1 MPLRRL
7 KNKDDVDKSLSC
19 ACRPHKRY
27 FYHNHAVFCN
37 STSLNDFT
45 KGHKTTKATRRTGSA
60 RSTKKQR
67 MISCF
72 TVSSVRRCNSS
83 KLMNRE
89 GDIAADG
96 SPGWRWCK
104 PGRSLS
110 SPGRGLRSSVLVW
123 SCEADVG
130 GPKDK
135 KQYKAAIYYIF
146 VWGFSIIDKSIK
158 KIHSGRCPILF
169 FLHIVSQEC
178 SKLMMTHAI
187 VNVSPNVYTSYK
199 YVLI

>member
-1 MPLRRL
+1 MVIVWSLYFFFTKWITSFPVFKKRKEQRL
-7 KNKDDVDKSLSC
+7 CGWIAN

-45 KGHKTTKATRRTGSA
+45 KGPQDNKDDKANRFCTRL
-60 RSTKKQR
+60 KKQR

-89 GDIAADG
+89 GDIAAHG

-110 SPGRGLRSSVLVW
+110 SSRKRPQIILSCAILWGRRWWPEGQKSNAKLQSTMFLYPPSHSLI
-123 SCEADVG
+123 
-130 GPKDK
+130 
-135 KQYKAAIYYIF
+135 KQ
-146 VWGFSIIDKSIK
+146 
-158 KIHSGRCPILF
+158 
-169 FLHIVSQEC
+169 
-178 SKLMMTHAI
+178 
-187 VNVSPNVYTSYK
+187 
-199 YVLI
+199 